1 MKNGDRN
8 ETSLASESWQEQD
21 ELQTLIEQSRLAV
34 RRADALVSALQAR
47 YGIGQ
52 AARQP
57 LLVKGTDRREIQVQ
71 SRRLSTGLT
80 GNPIPEH
87 EEVMETRS

>member
-21 ELQTLIEQSRLAV
+21 ELQTLIEHSRLAV

-47 YGIGQ
+47 
-52 AARQP
+52 
-57 LLVKGTDRREIQVQ
+57 
-71 SRRLSTGLT
+71 
-80 GNPIPEH
+80 
-87 EEVMETRS
+87 